1 MRSKSGLDLRHL
13 VIFAMFGALIFVSKK
28 AMEGL
33 PNIHL
38 VGMFT
43 VLLTLVYRWRALI
56 PLYIY
61 IMLDGLTW
69 GFALSWVPYL
79 YIWLPLWGAAM
90 LLPVSRMSK
99 GVKAV
104 VYPVVCALHGLAFGT
119 LYAPA
124 QAIMFGLNFRQTI
137 AWIISGLPFDGLH
150 CFGNFVAGLLILP
163 LSEVMFPI
171 ERKTAARAEGRT
183 RNKPGT
189 KSETKPGTKPETKP
203 GTDSETKP
211 GTDLETTPDTKSDSK
226 PGK

>member
-1 MRSKSGLDLRHL
+1 MRSKTGLDLRHL

-90 LLPVSRMSK
+90 LLPCRRMSR

-104 VYPVVCALHGLAFGT
+104 VYPAVCALHGLAFGT

-124 QAIMFGLNFRQTI
+124 QALMFGLNFKQTL
-137 AWIISGLPFDGLH
+137 AWIVAGLPFDLLH
-150 CFGNFVAGLLILP
+150 FCGNLVAGLLILP
-163 LSEVMFPI
+163 LSEIVQMI
-171 ERKTAARAEGRT
+171 EDKTA
-183 RNKPGT
+183 K
-189 KSETKPGTKPETKP
+189 
-203 GTDSETKP
+203 
-211 GTDLETTPDTKSDSK
+211 
-226 PGK
+226 